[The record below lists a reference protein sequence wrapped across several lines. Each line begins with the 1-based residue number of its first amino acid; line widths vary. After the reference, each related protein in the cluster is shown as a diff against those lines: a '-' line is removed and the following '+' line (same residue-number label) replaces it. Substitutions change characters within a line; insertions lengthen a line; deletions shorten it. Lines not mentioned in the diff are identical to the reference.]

1 MAKLTKKA
9 EILNQLHAL
18 VNKEAALAQTDVSG
32 KPGVDTKVTS
42 VSESTETT
50 DKNSVGPEKLNNE
63 QKYKQKPATDESTPV
78 ASVKSADDISKM
90 ANDILDSIGAKLKEA
105 EAQTNISGKPGKDTK
120 ITSVSDSTETTY
132 KNNIGPEKLNNEQS
146 YEQKP
151 STDSS
156 EPVKAKK
163 AEENVKEASYQL
175 GAAFC
180 EALVKRAAEIKQAE
194 ENNANLEL
202 MKQAGRR
209 DFETLIANAAQQ
221 LKVAEA
227 VEAQKMQK
235 AAELGAQ
242 AFDALVKQAEFEAAQ
257 EEIHQLRTKL
267 AEYAAIEKEAEARY
281 NEQREQ
287 ENQVKLAAFIT
298 EAIKR
303 ELSQQ
308 PVK

>member
-63 QKYKQKPATDESTPV
+63 QKYEQKPATDESTPV

-90 ANDILDSIGAKLKEA
+90 ATDILDSIGAKLKEA

-120 ITSVSDSTETTY
+120 ITSVSDSTETTD
-132 KNNIGPEKLNNEQS
+132 KNRVGPEKLNNEQE

-151 STDSS
+151 STDPS

-163 AEENVKEASYQL
+163 AEEQVKEASYKL

-180 EALVKRAAEIKQAE
+180 EALVKRAADIKQAE
-194 ENNANLEL
+194 EYAAKLEL

-221 LKVAEA
+221 LKIAEA
-227 VEAQKMQK
+227 IEAEKLNK
-235 AAELGAQ
+235 AAELGACV
-242 AFDALVKQAEFEAAQ
+242 FDELVKQAQLDAAQ
-257 EEIHQLRTKL
+257 EEIAQLRAKV
-267 AEYAAIEKEAEARY
+267 AEYVAIEKEAEARY
-281 NEQREQ
+281 TEQREQ
-287 ENQVKLAAFIT
+287 ENQVKLAAYIT